1 LDLGQARGVN
11 SYIILNL
18 YEEVYN
24 EKSIK
29 VKTSFSIGINYFI
42 DVHFVMWFCVHGVRE
57 RTH

>member
-1 LDLGQARGVN
+1 MDLGQARGVN

-29 VKTSFSIGINYFI
+29 VKTGFSIGINYFI
-42 DVHFVMWFCVHGVRE
+42 DVHFGLWICDHGVR
-57 RTH
+57 